1 MSDTFGGMI
10 EVRVGRRSQR
20 LASFVR
26 MLDKDSRWGSDNG
39 LATLIPSLLQMS
51 FSGYPFVLPDMIGG
65 NGYAGD
71 DGLQVRGNVT
81 YLDLHK
87 HWRILVS
94 RVYAVGKKNSF
105 VHRTFFNFQE
115 SEPPSEELFVRWL
128 QANAFMP
135 ALQFSF
141 VPWRYS
147 RETVAHAREMAQLHA
162 DYAGVIAALA
172 EEATETGAPINRPI
186 WWVDPEDEV
195 ALAIEDGEEEEE
207 EEKRVFVLV
216 GVCVTAA
223 WSLQLLSLA
232 TY

>member
-1 MSDTFGGMI
+1 
-10 EVRVGRRSQR
+10 
-20 LASFVR
+20 
-26 MLDKDSRWGSDNG
+26 
-39 LATLIPSLLQMS
+39 
-51 FSGYPFVLPDMIGG
+51 
-65 NGYAGD
+65 
-71 DGLQVRGNVT
+71 
-81 YLDLHK
+81 
-87 HWRILVS
+87 
-94 RVYAVGKKNSF
+94 
-105 VHRTFFNFQE
+105 
-115 SEPPSEELFVRWL
+115 
-128 QANAFMP
+128 MP

-186 WWVDPEDEV
+186 WWADPEDEV

>member
-10 EVRVGRRSQR
+10 EVRVGRLSQR

-87 HWRILVS
+87 HWRI
-94 RVYAVGKKNSF
+94 RF
-105 VHRTFFNFQE
+105 
-115 SEPPSEELFVRWL
+115 
-128 QANAFMP
+128 
-135 ALQFSF
+135 
-141 VPWRYS
+141 
-147 RETVAHAREMAQLHA
+147 
-162 DYAGVIAALA
+162 
-172 EEATETGAPINRPI
+172 TGLRCR
-186 WWVDPEDEV
+186 
-195 ALAIEDGEEEEE
+195 
-207 EEKRVFVLV
+207 EEKFFR
-216 GVCVTAA
+216 
-223 WSLQLLSLA
+223 S
-232 TY
+232 